1 MISSRCKRKKEG
13 YRPVLEW
20 LLQSHELVTEEVHRL
35 LQSAQFGAVI
45 LVRGEKTL
53 AGSSAAPGLLPKH
66 TALLSLHTLAAGEV
80 FM

>member
-1 MISSRCKRKKEG
+1 MQE
-13 YRPVLEW
+13 YRFTW
-20 LLQSHELVTEEVHRL
+20 LLQSHEPGTEEVHGL

-53 AGSSAAPGLLPKH
+53 AGSSAAQGLLPKH
-66 TALLSLHTLAAGEV
+66 TALLSLRTLAAGEV

>member
-1 MISSRCKRKKEG
+1 MQECRFT
-13 YRPVLEW
+13 W
-20 LLQSHELVTEEVHRL
+20 LLQSHEIASEEVHSL

-53 AGSSAAPGLLPKH
+53 PGSSAAPGLLPKH
-66 TALLSLHTLAAGEV
+66 TALLSLHALAAGEI